1 MKRTVSLLL
10 ALALLCSPASAAGA
24 PDISA
29 GSAILIHA
37 DSGETLFERNAD
49 ERRLIASTTKIMT
62 ALVAL
67 ESCALDERVR
77 VDARA
82 AGVEGSSMYLREG
95 EVLTVEELLYGLL
108 LVSGNDAA
116 SALAI
121 HVSGSEAGFA
131 ALMNAKARELGL
143 RNTHFTNPHGLDGE
157 GHYSSARDLAL
168 IAAAALENEDFARIA
183 STRSKSVNGRVLVN
197 HNRLLREYPG
207 CTGVKTGYTRA
218 AGRALVS
225 SAERGE
231 TRLICVTLSDPDDWR
246 DHAALLDWGFEN
258 WEYRLVAGPET
269 LFRIPA
275 AGCGA
280 EYIAAAPEE
289 ELYALLGPGEEP
301 ELELELAP
309 FVIAPVREGET
320 VGRVRV
326 LLGGEL
332 LGECA
337 VTARGNWAGAFTGA
351 ARR

>member
-49 ERRLIASTTKIMT
+49 ERRLIASTTKIMA

-67 ESCALDERVR
+67 ESCELDERVR

-143 RNTHFTNPHGLDGE
+143 RNSHFTNPHGLDGE
-157 GHYSSARDLAL
+157 GH
-168 IAAAALENEDFARIA
+168 
-183 STRSKSVNGRVLVN
+183 
-197 HNRLLREYPG
+197 
-207 CTGVKTGYTRA
+207 
-218 AGRALVS
+218 
-225 SAERGE
+225 
-231 TRLICVTLSDPDDWR
+231 
-246 DHAALLDWGFEN
+246 
-258 WEYRLVAGPET
+258 
-269 LFRIPA
+269 
-275 AGCGA
+275 
-280 EYIAAAPEE
+280 
-289 ELYALLGPGEEP
+289 
-301 ELELELAP
+301 
-309 FVIAPVREGET
+309 
-320 VGRVRV
+320 
-326 LLGGEL
+326 
-332 LGECA
+332 
-337 VTARGNWAGAFTGA
+337 
-351 ARR
+351 